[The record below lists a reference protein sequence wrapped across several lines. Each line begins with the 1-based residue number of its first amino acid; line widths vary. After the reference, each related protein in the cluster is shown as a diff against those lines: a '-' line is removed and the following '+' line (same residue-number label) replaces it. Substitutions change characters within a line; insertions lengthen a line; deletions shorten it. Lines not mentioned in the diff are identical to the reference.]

1 MDIRDAKCL
10 GIGHHLRLH
19 GWEIAAHH
27 HPFHEIIIVTKG
39 SQSVEAAGETCQ
51 AGQGDV
57 LLFTA
62 GLAHHEWSLPDT
74 QLESYF
80 ASFALVGLDPNRLL
94 RATDPHGRIRQL
106 AHWLHADR
114 TAADTLAAALRD
126 VLLQAILGEFFRDRA
141 NEENELVVY
150 IRNYVR
156 THIAESLSLDVLARQ
171 ARMSKFHFVRAFRAA
186 CGRTPMEEVRRMRAD
201 YARDLILSSGL
212 PFKEIAPRAGLGNEY
227 AMCRTFRQLFNQTPG
242 EFRRFGATPG
252 KFTGTSAERKGQ
264 V

>member
-1 MDIRDAKCL
+1 MDIRDAVYK
-10 GIGHHLRLH
+10 GIGHQLRPS
-19 GWEIAAHH
+19 GWEMATHH
-27 HPFHEIIIVTKG
+27 HPFHEIIMVTKG
-39 SQSVEAAGETCQ
+39 TQFVEAAGERGE

-57 LLFTA
+57 VLFTA
-62 GLAHHEWSLPDT
+62 GVGHHEWSLPDT

-80 ASFALVGLDPNRLL
+80 ASFALGGLAPNRIL
-94 RATDPHGRIRQL
+94 RGTDPHGRIRQL

-114 TAADTLAAALRD
+114 TATDAVAAALRD
-126 VLLQAILGEFFRDRA
+126 VLLQAILGEFFRDRVS
-141 NEENELVVY
+141 EENELVVY

-156 THIAESLSLDVLARQ
+156 THIGEPLTLDMLARQ
-171 ARMSKFHFVRAFRAA
+171 ARMSKFHFVRAFRSA

-242 EFRRFGATPG
+242 ELRRFGRP
-252 KFTGTSAERKGQ
+252 R
-264 V
+264 